1 MSSRRSSSSSP
12 RKSSSSSSE
21 EKPKSRRKSTSKADH
36 PSFRHMITEAI
47 WEDKKWTKGS
57 SRSDIR
63 AFITKTYDVDEA
75 QLKTN
80 LSSTIAK
87 MLEETSAGY
96 PCLIK
101 SGEANYKLHADWRKE
116 WKRRNGIRPI
126 KRKKIKK
133 DKNAPRGPKNGY
145 LFFMQEVRAKRAEQY
160 PDKEAKDIT
169 KLVAEEWNSLTE
181 KKKKKYLDLAA
192 DDKERYNKELK
203 AYKKKKEM
211 ESSES
216 ESESR
221 SRSRS
226 PKKKSTKKA
235 KKEDSESESRGK
247 KSKRKHE
254 SSESASEKDHKK
266 KKEGDS
272 EEDNTK
278 KKRASEGGKEK
289 VQEKKK

>member
-1 MSSRRSSSSSP
+1 
-12 RKSSSSSSE
+12 
-21 EKPKSRRKSTSKADH
+21 
-36 PSFRHMITEAI
+36 MITEAI

-63 AFITKTYDVDEA
+63 QFITKTYDVDEA

-87 MLEETSAGY
+87 MIEETSAGY

-101 SGEANYKLHADWRKE
+101 SGEANYKLHPDWRKE

-126 KRKKIKK
+126 RRKKTKK

-145 LFFMQEVRAKRAEQY
+145 LFYMQEVRAKRTESY
-160 PDKEAKDIT
+160 PDKDAKDIT
-169 KLVAEEWNSLTE
+169 KLVAEEWNSLTD
-181 KKKKKYLDLAA
+181 KKKKKYLEMAEE
-192 DDKERYNKELK
+192 DKLRHKREMK

-226 PKKKSTKKA
+226 PKKKSGGGKKSR
-235 KKEDSESESRGK
+235 KEDSESESRGK
-247 KSKRKHE
+247 KKRKHD
-254 SSESASEKDHKK
+254 SSESSEKDHKK
-266 KKEGDS
+266 KKEDDS
-272 EEDNTK
+272 EEDTK
-278 KKRASEGGKEK
+278 KKRPSEGGKGK
-289 VQEKKK
+289 AGGEKK